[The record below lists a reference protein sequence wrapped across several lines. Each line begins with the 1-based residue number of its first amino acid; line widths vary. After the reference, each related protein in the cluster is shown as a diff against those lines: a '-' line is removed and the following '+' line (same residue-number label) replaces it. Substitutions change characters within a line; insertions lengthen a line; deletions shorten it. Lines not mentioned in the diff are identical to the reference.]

1 MKQQPAKKPTKE
13 KLLSNLEVLYT
24 YFLKDGKI
32 LWNGQ
37 IVDNYT
43 DLRAEIAKTI
53 EIYKSATNCED
64 ISITDWDKLVARISG
79 QGGK

>member
-13 KLLSNLEVLYT
+13 KLLSNLEVLYN
-24 YFLKDGKI
+24 YFLKDGKV

-37 IVDNYT
+37 IIDNYT
-43 DLRAEIAKTI
+43 DLHAEIAKTI
-53 EIYKSATNCED
+53 EIYKSATKCED
-64 ISITDWDKLVARISG
+64 ITIADWDKLVARISG